1 MKRLQ
6 KPWTTTSRIP
16 EILHVM
22 LNLLLIYDLAVIG
35 VGLNSSADFPRH
47 DGNRFE
53 SKNLRSCASAPA

>member
-35 VGLNSSADFPRH
+35 VGLNSSADFPVSYTH
-47 DGNRFE
+47 LTLPTNRE
-53 SKNLRSCASAPA
+53 V